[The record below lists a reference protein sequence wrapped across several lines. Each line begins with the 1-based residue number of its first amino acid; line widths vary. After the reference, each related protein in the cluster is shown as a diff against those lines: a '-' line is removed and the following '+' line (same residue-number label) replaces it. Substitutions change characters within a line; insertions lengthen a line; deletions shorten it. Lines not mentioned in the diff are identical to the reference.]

1 MSAYSPIRHDR
12 NYTLVCCFVCSSWI
26 FGGKVLICSATS
38 RNLALTTNGKWSM
51 NLINA
56 INGKTRHL
64 SLPSFILPVKHFIF
78 QLVYTN
84 SSGWFWHINHACL
97 LAPIV
102 RRFMSLHFQL
112 LRIYRCIIGA
122 SIFRQNRSKLF
133 LIITRCDNN
142 FEQSFFAAPA
152 YSVMKI

>member
-1 MSAYSPIRHDR
+1 
-12 NYTLVCCFVCSSWI
+12 
-26 FGGKVLICSATS
+26 
-38 RNLALTTNGKWSM
+38 M

-56 INGKTRHL
+56 MNGKTRHL
-64 SLPSFILPVKHFIF
+64 PLPSFTLPVKRFIF

-102 RRFMSLHFQL
+102 RRIMSQHFPL

-122 SIFRQNRSKLF
+122 SMFRQNRSKLF

-142 FEQSFFAAPA
+142 LEQSIFASPA
-152 YSVMKI
+152 YSVIKMELVVPSIRDLKE